1 LILGYIQ
8 TLKNSDQ
15 FNWYGERIFS
25 CTVNQQFLNTAL
37 KSSELESYK
46 GSPFKGTISNVYF
59 ADDVTDIPSSAFNG
73 KYINNFVLNVS
84 HIHLN
89 EGLKKLELVHLLVLV
104 YKS

>member
-1 LILGYIQ
+1 ME
-8 TLKNSDQ
+8 KES
-15 FNWYGERIFS
+15 S
-25 CTVNQQFLNTAL
+25 VTVNQQFLNTAL

-89 EGLKKLELVHLLVLV
+89 EGLKNW
-104 YKS
+104 S